1 MSNNDSPIDFSMVL
15 ASGVHDMKNSV
26 GMLLASLESV
36 IADTPPTNDVQARRF
51 TTLHYEAS
59 RINSELIQLLT
70 IYRMQD
76 NHLPV
81 HIDEHYLIDVL
92 EDQVARNHMLIET
105 GALQLQFN
113 CEDDLRWYFD
123 ADLIGSVVHNVF
135 VNSTRYTKTTIA
147 VGAELVDDLL
157 CITIADDGP
166 GYPEDM
172 LRRPAGLI
180 DEGDVSKGETHLG
193 LYFAERIAA
202 FHKQNNR
209 VGYIELANGGELG
222 GGVFKLFLP

>member
-1 MSNNDSPIDFSMVL
+1 MSKNDSPIDFSMVL
-15 ASGVHDMKNSV
+15 ASSVHDMKNSV

-36 IADTPPTNDVQARRF
+36 ISDTPPTNDVQARRF

-81 HIDEHYLIDVL
+81 HIDEHYLVDVL

-113 CEDDLRWYFD
+113 CDDELRWYFD
-123 ADLIGSVVHNVF
+123 SDLIGSVVHNIL
-135 VNSTRYTKTTIA
+135 VNSIRYTKTTIA
-147 VGAELVDDLL
+147 VSAELVDDLL

-166 GYPEDM
+166 GYPDDM

-180 DEGDVSKGETHLG
+180 DEGEVSKGETHLG

-202 FHKQNNR
+202 LHKQHNR
-209 VGYIELANGGELG
+209 EGYIQLANGGDLG
-222 GGVFKLFLP
+222 GGLFKLFLP